1 MKVVTNAKITLASLN
16 DIHRGNEAPTEPEC
30 DQLWMDTN
38 YYPAVL
44 KRFDCESLDWL
55 EADISV
61 EDLDKDYINKVDN
74 KFTDIGDHIGNIL
87 KEMDD
92 FREEVSDTNAKNDA
106 YFEDVWNNIDKV
118 EADLDATNLDL
129 HNKHLQ
135 LSNEI
140 DEANG
145 DIIENRGEY
154 LGLYGDINSKHSI
167 LAQNVNGIA
176 ARVTDSEGNI
186 SKLTLTSNKFG
197 VRITDAEKN
206 ISTIDQK
213 ATQIGLRVSSAEGN
227 ISTLTMDSKA
237 IASRVS
243 SAEGNIS
250 TVTQT
255 ASALGTRLST
265 AEGNISSVTQTASS
279 LSSRMSTAEGNISS
293 VVQTANGLQS
303 SVNSIN
309 NGTASIIQQMNN
321 NINLRVKS
329 SELISQI
336 NLNSSGVYIQG
347 SKIMLDANTYVAGN
361 FYAPRIYSGT
371 SSNYTQ
377 IDGAQLTTYGYYGNT
392 WRDKYVA
399 GYHALTM
406 NLGHIKMQQLTGV
419 NGSSI
424 VSKPALYYTS
434 RGIGTRFDGS
444 AGGDAS
450 GVIEFFGKGYSTDAN
465 SLSLASS
472 GNIILEST
480 VGSRIYLNPAGA
492 AVHVANKNDTYYDL
506 YARKLFADGSAV
518 TSDENKK
525 KNIVNYEGYKTADG
539 VTKTALEQVKETIV
553 KQYNLK
559 NEDDS
564 EKTHLGVILQEA
576 PYDIVDPVGG
586 VDLYAMVSLLW
597 KALQETNEK
606 LDMKN

>member
-1 MKVVTNAKITLASLN
+1 MKVVAKASQRLFNSN
-16 DIHRGNEAPTEPEC
+16 DIYYSDKAPEFPEC
-30 DQLWMDTN
+30 DQMWTDTSKI
-38 YYPAVL
+38 PPVL
-44 KRFDCESLDWL
+44 MRYDCESEQW
-55 EADISV
+55 V
-61 EDLDKDYINKVDN
+61 ENNWDAEKIDPEYTDKVKNN
-74 KFTDIGDHIGNIL
+74 FTQIGDKIGNIL
-87 KEMDD
+87 QEMED
-92 FREEVSDTNAKNDA
+92 FRQEVADTNAKNDA
-106 YFEDVWNNIDKV
+106 YFEDVWKNIDKV

-140 DEANG
+140 DEAND
-145 DIIENRGEY
+145 DIIKNRGEY
-154 LGLYGDINSKHSI
+154 LGLYGDINGKHSI

-176 ARVTDSEGNI
+176 ARVSDNAGNI
-186 SKLTLTSNKFG
+186 SKLTLTSDKFG

-255 ASALGTRLST
+255 AKALGTRLTT

-377 IDGAQLTTYGYYGNT
+377 IDGAQLTTYGHYGNT
-392 WRDKYVA
+392 WRDKYVS

-406 NLGHIKMQQLTGV
+406 NLGYIKMQQLTGY
-419 NGSSI
+419 NGSYIS
-424 VSKPALYYTS
+424 SKPALYYTS

-465 SLSLASS
+465 SLTIASS

-518 TSDENKK
+518 TSDEKKK
-525 KNIVNYEGYKTADG
+525 KNIVNYEGYTTANG
-539 VTKTALEQVKETIV
+539 ITKTALEQVKDTTV
-553 KQYNLK
+553 KMYNLK
-559 NEDDS
+559 NEDDN

-597 KALQETNEK
+597 KAVQELSTELEK
-606 LDMKN
+606 K